1 MYRHI
6 HYCCRDCPLSII
18 HVHVAGQIL
27 LNMHIAASFGLGK
40 KTTCTCTI
48 IQKKNASDAHKYK
61 INVHVQYK
69 NECFSHAGRGKVHLA
84 KWWCNLCSIALLNW
98 IHNMY
103 RHVHELNYLLVV
115 QNQSYMYVHHNTTPK
130 GVNYCN

>member
-1 MYRHI
+1 MAIY
-6 HYCCRDCPLSII
+6 
-18 HVHVAGQIL
+18 Q

-40 KTTCTCTI
+40 KTTCTCTCTI

-69 NECFSHAGRGKVHLA
+69 NILECFSRSTLQCTPGFSHAGRGKAHLA

-103 RHVHELNYLLVV
+103 RHVHELNYLPVV
-115 QNQSYMYVHHNTTPK
+115 QNQSYMYIHHNTTPK